1 MKKLLA
7 ALSASVIMLASVS
20 ALPASAA
27 VSKPAVP
34 QVDNAYSA
42 STGAIRIK
50 WAKIKG
56 VSGYRVYRYDS
67 STKKWKTLK
76 TISRSSTTEYK
87 DSGLSPATKYK
98 YKIKAYK
105 RVNGK
110 AVWGSASTVKNT
122 TTKPSAAKFSKSSAT
137 KTSVTLN
144 WNPVKCSGYTLYQK
158 KDSKYTKITD
168 IKDMN
173 VSSFEIKNLQSD
185 TEYSFK
191 IKAYARDLDLT
202 RQYASSDTKSQS
214 TKSAVTW
221 SKTMLA
227 YKSMCEGKRPT
238 SEEQELIR
246 NDILDYAMKFNGQK
260 NLHLDNGYGSTWD
273 ISYPHPLEMIIRRD
287 LTDVEENAHM
297 DAHDQYD
304 GLDILLKKAYRE
316 GGEQGAYNF
325 VKECR
330 YRSQH
335 IIDCALR
342 NRYEIRE
349 LHNSLES
356 AHIINFNIGFDEYN
370 NIWFLSEG

>member
-1 MKKLLA
+1 MKTLLA
-7 ALSASVIMLASVS
+7 VLSASAVMGGHIANVPATPQIDTNYSTS
-20 ALPASAA
+20 ATA
-27 VSKPAVP
+27 V
-34 QVDNAYSA
+34 
-42 STGAIRIK
+42 RIK
-50 WAKIKG
+50 WSRPKNS
-56 VSGYRVYRYDS
+56 SGYRVYRYDS
-67 STKKWKTLK
+67 STKKWKTIK
-76 TISRSSTTEYK
+76 TISGSSTTEYR

-110 AVWGSASTVKNT
+110 AVWGSASIVKNT

-202 RQYASSDTKSQS
+202 RQYASSDTRSQS

-227 YKSMCEGKRPT
+227 YKSMCEGKKPT

-260 NLHLDNGYGSTWD
+260 NLHLSDGYGSTWD

-297 DAHDQYD
+297 DAHVQYD
-304 GLDILLKKAYRE
+304 GRDVLLKEAYRK
-316 GGEQGAYNF
+316 GGEQGAYDY
-325 VKECR
+325 VKKCR
-330 YRSQH
+330 YRTH
-335 IIDCALR
+335 HMIDCALR
-342 NRYEIRE
+342 NRYEIME
-349 LHNSLES
+349 NDLEY

-370 NIWFLSEG
+370 NIWFLSES